1 MFSTPRHGE
10 VRGVRTP
17 WEGTFFDFF
26 SGSVRA
32 PNRSRNHPPGGWF
45 RTLREGVPDPSG
57 RGSGEGFRGRP
68 GGKFST
74 SDRPRSGSKIS
85 SPGWGPGPHPRGS
98 GTIPDR
104 VRDGSWRGD
113 RGSRIGVPR
122 VATLGSPVPGWHA
135 QGTLGMAIRD
145 GPGRP
150 ITTRSGRPRG
160 GSGEGFRGGSGMA
173 WIGHPT
179 PSWAIPHGREFPV
192 SKSAYC
198 TGIGR
203 FRGNRPIPGFRPI
216 RPGRPGR
223 GSGTDSGPSGEGFR
237 DPPGRGS
244 GAVGEGDP
252 GSWDGHPRVLDRGG
266 WRVDPGIPG
275 MARIG
280 VRGGGSEGLGPS
292 LLMYTC
298 ELD

>member
-1 MFSTPRHGE
+1 MRSRTSS
-10 VRGVRTP
+10 RGVQ
-17 WEGTFFDFF
+17 D
-26 SGSVRA
+26 
-32 PNRSRNHPPGGWF
+32 PPGQGPGWV
-45 RTLREGVPDPSG
+45 LAG
-57 RGSGEGFRGRP
+57 GSG
-68 GGKFST
+68 
-74 SDRPRSGSKIS
+74 IL
-85 SPGWGPGPHPRGS
+85 
-98 GTIPDR
+98 
-104 VRDGSWRGD
+104 D
-113 RGSRIGVPR
+113 RGSRDGYPGIPGPGIP
-122 VATLGSPVPGWHA
+122 GSGTPGTGS
-135 QGTLGMAIRD
+135 QD

>member
-1 MFSTPRHGE
+1 M
-10 VRGVRTP
+10 
-17 WEGTFFDFF
+17 
-26 SGSVRA
+26 
-32 PNRSRNHPPGGWF
+32 
-45 RTLREGVPDPSG
+45 
-57 RGSGEGFRGRP
+57 
-68 GGKFST
+68 
-74 SDRPRSGSKIS
+74 
-85 SPGWGPGPHPRGS
+85 
-98 GTIPDR
+98 
-104 VRDGSWRGD
+104 
-113 RGSRIGVPR
+113 
-122 VATLGSPVPGWHA
+122 ATLGSPVPGWHA

-244 GAVGEGDP
+244 GTLRGGVPGRSGRGIQGPGMAIPGSWIGVVGGSILASLGWPGSGFGEGDRRV
-252 GSWDGHPRVLDRGG
+252 WDP
-266 WRVDPGIPG
+266 P
-275 MARIG
+275 
-280 VRGGGSEGLGPS
+280 
-292 LLMYTC
+292 Y
-298 ELD
+298 